1 MVLRVNDDGSRRR
14 AATST
19 NPLPMS
25 LPTYE
30 DVDGTPSI
38 SIMNMDRL
46 LDALER
52 IQQQLGQITGINL
65 DKGERIE

>member
-1 MVLRVNDDGSRRR
+1 
-14 AATST
+14 
-19 NPLPMS
+19 MS